1 MRSNSEGTMRSRSVM
16 AAAVLLIGL
25 SGCHSWR
32 SGSSAQS
39 SDSGSSMQSGATASP
54 TGRMS
59 ESQARQ
65 DLNNHGYSNVSD
77 MHRSGNDWMGSAI
90 DSSGKP
96 VNFDVD
102 EQGVIVII
110 P

>member
-1 MRSNSEGTMRSRSVM
+1 MTSNSEVTMRSRSVM

-25 SGCHSWR
+25 SGCQSWE
-32 SGSSAQS
+32 SGSSTQS
-39 SDSGSSMQSGATASP
+39 SDSGSSSGATGSP
-54 TGRMS
+54 TGAMS
-59 ESQARQ
+59 EAQARQ
-65 DLNNHGYSNVSD
+65 DLSNQGYSNVSD
-77 MHRSGNDWMGSAI
+77 MHQSGNDWMGSAI

>member
-1 MRSNSEGTMRSRSVM
+1 MRSNREGTMRSRSVM

-25 SGCHSWR
+25 SGCHSWE
-32 SGSSAQS
+32 SGSSTQS
-39 SDSGSSMQSGATASP
+39 SDAGSSLQSGAP
-54 TGRMS
+54 GKMS
-59 ESQARQ
+59 EAQARE
-65 DLNNHGYSNVSD
+65 DLGNHGYSNVSD